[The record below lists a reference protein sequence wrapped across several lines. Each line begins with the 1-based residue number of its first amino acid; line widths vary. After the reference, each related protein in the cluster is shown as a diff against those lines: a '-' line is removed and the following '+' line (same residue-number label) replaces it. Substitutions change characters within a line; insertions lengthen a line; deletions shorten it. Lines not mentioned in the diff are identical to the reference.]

1 MDENGILYLIVLKI
15 LCGGCLN
22 MSVNFLNQ
30 NIGKEYLSLLE
41 STNNSIYIMSPFI
54 SFSTANQL
62 STWLEEENGKI
73 TCKIITRFNREEFI
87 QGANSLKGIERLFE
101 SGIEIYALQHLH
113 SKLYLFD
120 KSSCIMGSA
129 NFTLSGF
136 FKNHEL
142 GIILKDEKHFTKQCV
157 DYFEDTLEKIQQC
170 GDFRIT
176 REALDK
182 EFKYV
187 SQSTSGLGKMKKDSN
202 PKEFNQHRWG
212 AVLDKKENERQSD
225 FQYKFEEHFDIL
237 NSASS
242 EYHNIKENVIG
253 GRIKFEG
260 NGHSRIPNTEIY
272 IERKKK
278 NYQFMNRTFFH
289 RRPSSIKEGEI
300 IFIAQVSKDRH
311 GIDTPIIVGYAV
323 SHAYKDGNLLK
334 KNDPRFHKWNED
346 YPHYIEFSNGKFL
359 KTPIVNGISLI
370 ELGNELKHKL
380 YPGTE
385 TEPDTPLTD
394 ISKRHHQKAHIQIT
408 REATQYLITRLDR
421 LFQEQGYDKI

>member
-1 MDENGILYLIVLKI
+1 M
-15 LCGGCLN
+15 GGVY
-22 MSVNFLNQ
+22 MSVNFLNE

-41 STNNSIYIMSPFI
+41 STSNSINIMSPFI

-62 STWLEEENGKI
+62 SNWLEESFGNI

-101 SGIEIYALQHLH
+101 SGVELYALQHLH

-142 GIILKDEKHFTKQCV
+142 GIILKDEPDFTKQCV
-157 DYFEDTLEKIQQC
+157 DYFEDTLGKIQQC
-170 GDFRIT
+170 GDYRIT
-176 REALDK
+176 REVLDK

-187 SQSTSGLGKMKKDSN
+187 SKSTSGLGKMKKDSN
-202 PKEFNQHRWG
+202 PKEYNQYRWG
-212 AVLDKKENERQSD
+212 AVLEEKENERQSD
-225 FQYKFEEHFDIL
+225 FQYIFNEHYDIL
-237 NSASS
+237 ENTS
-242 EYHNIKENVIG
+242 IKHQNTNENEIG

-260 NGHSRIPNTEIY
+260 NGDNRIPNTDIY

-289 RRPSSIKEGEI
+289 RRPSSIEEGETL
-300 IFIAQVSKDRH
+300 FIAQVSRDKH
-311 GIDTPIIVGYAV
+311 GIGTPIIIGYALA
-323 SHAYKDGNLLK
+323 HAYKAGNIIK
-334 KNDPRFHKWNED
+334 KNDPRYNKWNED
-346 YPHYIEFSNGKFL
+346 YPHYIEFSDGKFL

-370 ELGNELKHKL
+370 EVGNELKHKL
-380 YPGTE
+380 YPGTQ
-385 TEPDTPLTD
+385 TEPDTPLPD
-394 ISKRHHQKAHIQIT
+394 ILKRHHQKAHIQIT
-408 REATQYLITRLDR
+408 KEATYYLKTRLDR
-421 LFQEQGYDKI
+421 LFEEQGYDTI

>member
-1 MDENGILYLIVLKI
+1 
-15 LCGGCLN
+15 
-22 MSVNFLNQ
+22 MSVNFLNE

-41 STNNSIYIMSPFI
+41 TTSNSIYIMSPFI

-62 STWLEEENGKI
+62 SNWLGETSEKI

-87 QGANSLKGIERLFE
+87 QGANSLKGIERLYE
-101 SGIEIYALQHLH
+101 SGVELYALQHLH

-120 KSSCIMGSA
+120 NSSCIMGSA
-129 NFTLSGF
+129 NFTFSGF

-142 GIILKDEKHFTKQCV
+142 GIILKAEPVFTKQCV
-157 DYFEDTLEKIQQC
+157 DYFEDILKKIQQC

-176 REALDK
+176 REVLDE

-202 PKEFNQHRWG
+202 PKEFNQRRWG
-212 AVLDKKENERQSD
+212 AVLDEKENERQSD
-225 FQYKFEEHFDIL
+225 FQYKFKEHFDIL
-237 NSASS
+237 ENTSIES
-242 EYHNIKENVIG
+242 HNTMKENIIG

-260 NGHSRIPNTEIY
+260 NGNNRIPNTDIY

-289 RRPSSIKEGEI
+289 RRPSSIKEGETL
-300 IFIAQVSKDRH
+300 FIAQVSRDKH
-311 GIDTPIIVGYAV
+311 GIGTPIIVGYAV
-323 SHAYKDGNLLK
+323 AHAYKDGNMIK
-334 KNDPRFHKWNED
+334 TNDPRYHKWNED
-346 YPHYIEFSNGKFL
+346 YPFYIEFSDGKFL

-370 ELGNELKHKL
+370 EVGNELKHKL

-385 TEPDTPLTD
+385 SDPDTPIPD
-394 ISKRHHQKAHIQIT
+394 IIKRHHQKAHIQIT
-408 REATQYLITRLDR
+408 QEATDYIKTRLDR
-421 LFQEQGYDKI
+421 LFEEQGYDTI